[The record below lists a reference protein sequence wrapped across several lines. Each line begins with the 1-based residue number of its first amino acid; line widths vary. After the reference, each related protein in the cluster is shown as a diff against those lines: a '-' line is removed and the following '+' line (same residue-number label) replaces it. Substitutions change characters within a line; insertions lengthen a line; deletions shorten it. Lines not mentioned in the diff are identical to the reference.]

1 MNHPYDDIIDMEH
14 HVSGRHPRLSMD
26 SRAAQFAPFA
36 ALTGHDAAIMEAARL
51 TETERELTS
60 GEADALNRKLSYL
73 LQNIKEEYPVE
84 IVFFEPD
91 SKKEG
96 GAYRIKTGFIKNAD
110 LTTGILEM
118 GDGSSILIRH
128 IKDIKGDCLDGH
140 SINGT

>member
-14 HVSGRHPRLSMD
+14 HVSGRHPRMSMD
-26 SRAAQFAPFA
+26 SRVAQFAPFA

-96 GAYRIKTGFIKNAD
+96 GAYRTKTGFIKNAD

-118 GDGSSILIRH
+118 DDGSRLLIRH

-140 SINGT
+140 DTNGI